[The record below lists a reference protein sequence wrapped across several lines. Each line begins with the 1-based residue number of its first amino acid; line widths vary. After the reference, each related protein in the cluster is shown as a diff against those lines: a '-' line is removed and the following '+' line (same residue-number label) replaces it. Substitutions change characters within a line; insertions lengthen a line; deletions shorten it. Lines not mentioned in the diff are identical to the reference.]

1 MSCTSVL
8 KSMEADRFPP
18 QTASAYTTQEVQQGS
33 TVCHCSTCQ
42 NRSVCMP
49 PDLAAI
55 ESSHLDS
62 IISATRV
69 VREAQALYRTGSI
82 FRSIYAVRSGSFK
95 TEVSNRDGLVQITG
109 LKIAGDLLGL
119 GGVFSDRYTC
129 DAIALEDSTV
139 CVIPYSLLE
148 GVCHDLDVMQRH
160 VHRML
165 SREIVRGSNLMMLL
179 GTMTEEQRVA
189 AFLLD
194 LLRRHRARGYSATEI
209 SLRMTRREIGNF
221 LGLKLET
228 VSRAFSKLQR
238 KKLIETERKEIRIL
252 NLAAL
257 ESL

>member
-1 MSCTSVL
+1 
-8 KSMEADRFPP
+8 
-18 QTASAYTTQEVQQGS
+18 
-33 TVCHCSTCQ
+33 
-42 NRSVCMP
+42 
-49 PDLAAI
+49 
-55 ESSHLDS
+55 
-62 IISATRV
+62 
-69 VREAQALYRTGSI
+69 
-82 FRSIYAVRSGSFK
+82 
-95 TEVSNRDGLVQITG
+95 
-109 LKIAGDLLGL
+109 
-119 GGVFSDRYTC
+119 
-129 DAIALEDSTV
+129 
-139 CVIPYSLLE
+139 
-148 GVCHDLDVMQRH
+148 
-160 VHRML
+160 
-165 SREIVRGSNLMMLL
+165 MMLL